1 MQLARLYKTCYDPWC
16 AGPKLYEANWLDL
29 TRDGHIANV
38 QCSEVGCLFCILS
51 QKWQKCYQRLVLHHD
66 IIQNS

>member
-1 MQLARLYKTCYDPWC
+1 MACCRGNSHPQWFRCPNVVR

-38 QCSEVGCLFCILS
+38 QCSEVHRFYHVLS
-51 QKWQKCYQRLVLHHD
+51 PIAQHGKYLQVT
-66 IIQNS
+66 